1 MELTVS
7 PLQGTIIRQHLMTTL
22 TMAGLTDPGRLRP
35 QNEDRIVLH
44 PEIGLVVLA
53 DGMGGHN
60 AGEVASRL
68 AVDVMV
74 RHCVNALAAEP
85 DSVVGHDPEPC
96 GHERDALHGAI
107 EAANIAI
114 HEMAHHDP
122 ECAGMGSTVVAALF
136 QDDALCVAHV
146 GDSRLY
152 RLRDGRLQLL
162 TEDHSVVQELLNRGL
177 LTPEQARQ
185 SVSKNLV
192 TRALGVD
199 ARVQIDMSAHTTEP
213 GDLYLLCSDGLND
226 VLTNTQIEQ
235 LLTAHGA
242 DPDAAVRRLVDAVNQ
257 AGGPDNISV
266 ILVRTD
272 KHFRRTRKTAQ
283 KLLKKL
289 GDA

>member
-1 MELTVS
+1 
-7 PLQGTIIRQHLMTTL
+7 MTTL
-22 TMAGLTDPGRLRP
+22 TMAGLTDPGRLRRR
-35 QNEDRIVLH
+35 NEDRIALH

-60 AGEVASRL
+60 AGEVASHL
-68 AVDVMV
+68 AVDVMI

-85 DSVVGHDPEPC
+85 DPAAGHDPKPC
-96 GHERDALHGAI
+96 GHEQGALHDAI

-114 HEMAHHDP
+114 HEMAHHNP

-199 ARVQIDMSAHTTEP
+199 ARVQIDMGAHATEP

-226 VLTNTQIEQ
+226 VLTDVQIEH
-235 LLTAHGA
+235 LLAAHGA
-242 DPDAAVRRLVDAVNQ
+242 DPDAAAHRLVDATNQ
-257 AGGPDNISV
+257 AGGPDNISGDS
-266 ILVRTD
+266 RAYRQA
-272 KHFRRTRKTAQ
+272 FPARAQ
-283 KLLKKL
+283 NSAKAAKKAGGRL
-289 GDA
+289 IFP

>member
-1 MELTVS
+1 
-7 PLQGTIIRQHLMTTL
+7 MTTL
-22 TMAGLTDPGRLRP
+22 TMAGLTDPGRLRHH
-35 QNEDRIVLH
+35 NEDYVALH
-44 PEIGLVVLA
+44 PEVGLAVLA

-68 AVDVMV
+68 AVDAIIQHCLHAMV
-74 RHCVNALAAEP
+74 TEP
-85 DSVVGHDPEPC
+85 DPVAGHAPKSC
-96 GHERDALHGAI
+96 SHEQSALHTAV

-114 HEMAHHDP
+114 HEMARHNP
-122 ECAGMGSTVVAALF
+122 ECAGMGATVVAAVF
-136 QDDALCVAHV
+136 HDDSLCVAHV

-152 RLRDGRLQLL
+152 RFRDGRLQLL

-199 ARVQIDMSAHTTEP
+199 IRVQTDLSTHATEP

-226 VLTNTQIEQ
+226 VLTDMQIES
-235 LLTAHGA
+235 LLAANGTK
-242 DPDAAVRRLVDAVNQ
+242 PDIAARRLVDAVNQ

-272 KHFRRTRKTAQ
+272 KRFRRARKTAQ

-289 GDA
+289 EGG

>member
-1 MELTVS
+1 
-7 PLQGTIIRQHLMTTL
+7 MTTL
-22 TMAGLTDPGRLRP
+22 TMAGLTDPGRLRH
-35 QNEDRIVLH
+35 QNEDHVALH

-68 AVDVMV
+68 AVDAII
-74 RHCVNALAAEP
+74 RHCATAMAAEP
-85 DSVVGHDPEPC
+85 DPVAGQAPKSC
-96 GHERDALHGAI
+96 SHEQSALHTAV
-107 EAANIAI
+107 EAANTTI
-114 HEMAHHDP
+114 HEMARHNP
-122 ECAGMGSTVVAALF
+122 ECAGMGSTVVAAVF
-136 QDDALCVAHV
+136 HDDGLCVAHV

-199 ARVQIDMSAHTTEP
+199 VRVQPDLSVHVTEP

-226 VLTNTQIEQ
+226 VLTDMQIES
-235 LLTAHGA
+235 LLVAHGA
-242 DPDAAVRRLVDAVNQ
+242 NPDAAARRLVDAVNQ

-272 KHFRRTRKTAQ
+272 KRFRRTRKTAQ

-289 GDA
+289 GGA

>member
-1 MELTVS
+1 
-7 PLQGTIIRQHLMTTL
+7 MTTL
-22 TMAGLTDPGRLRP
+22 TMAGLTDPGRQRHH
-35 QNEDRIVLH
+35 NEDYVALH
-44 PEIGLVVLA
+44 PEVGLAVLA

-68 AVDVMV
+68 AVDAIIQ
-74 RHCVNALAAEP
+74 HCLHAMATE
-85 DSVVGHDPEPC
+85 PEPVA
-96 GHERDALHGAI
+96 GHTPKTCSHEQSALHTAV
-107 EAANIAI
+107 EAANTAI
-114 HEMAHHDP
+114 HEMARHNP
-122 ECAGMGSTVVAALF
+122 ECAGMGATVVAAVF
-136 QDDALCVAHV
+136 HDDNLCVAHV

-152 RLRDGRLQLL
+152 RFRNGRLQLL

-199 ARVQIDMSAHTTEP
+199 VRVQTDLSTHATEA

-226 VLTNTQIEQ
+226 VLTDAQIES
-235 LLTAHGA
+235 LLVAHGA
-242 DPDAAVRRLVDAVNQ
+242 KPEVAARRLVDAVNQ

-266 ILVRTD
+266 ILVRTA
-272 KHFRRTRKTAQ
+272 KRFRRARKTAQ

-289 GDA
+289 EDV

>member
-1 MELTVS
+1 
-7 PLQGTIIRQHLMTTL
+7 MTTL
-22 TMAGLTDPGRLRP
+22 TMAGLTDPGRLRRR
-35 QNEDRIVLH
+35 NEDRIALH

-60 AGEVASRL
+60 AGEVASHL
-68 AVDVMV
+68 AVDVMI

-85 DSVVGHDPEPC
+85 DPAAGHDPKPC
-96 GHERDALHGAI
+96 DHEQGALHGAI

-114 HEMAHHDP
+114 HEMAHHNP

-152 RLRDGRLQLL
+152 RLRDSRLQLL

-199 ARVQIDMSAHTTEP
+199 ARVQIDMGAHATEP

-226 VLTNTQIEQ
+226 VLTDAQIEH
-235 LLTAHGA
+235 LLAAHGA
-242 DPDAAVRRLVDAVNQ
+242 DPDAAVRRLVDATNQ

-272 KHFRRTRKTAQ
+272 KRFRRARKTAQ

-289 GDA
+289 GDG

>member
-1 MELTVS
+1 
-7 PLQGTIIRQHLMTTL
+7 MTTL
-22 TMAGLTDPGRLRP
+22 TMAGLTDPGRLRHH
-35 QNEDRIVLH
+35 NEDHVAVH
-44 PEIGLVVLA
+44 PEVGLAVLA

-68 AVDVMV
+68 AVNTILQ
-74 RHCVNALAAEP
+74 HCLHAMAAEP
-85 DSVVGHDPEPC
+85 DPVAGQESKSC
-96 GHERDALHGAI
+96 SHEQSALHTAV
-107 EAANIAI
+107 EAANTAI
-114 HEMAHHDP
+114 HEMARHNP
-122 ECAGMGSTVVAALF
+122 ECAGMGSTVVAAVF
-136 QDDALCVAHV
+136 HNDSLCVAHV

-199 ARVQIDMSAHTTEP
+199 ARVQIDMGAHATEP

-226 VLTNTQIEQ
+226 VLTDVQIES
-235 LLTAHGA
+235 LLAAHGA
-242 DPDAAVRRLVDAVNQ
+242 DPDAAAHRLVDATNQ

-272 KHFRRTRKTAQ
+272 KRFRRARKTAQ

-289 GDA
+289 GGA

>member
-1 MELTVS
+1 
-7 PLQGTIIRQHLMTTL
+7 MTTL
-22 TMAGLTDPGRLRP
+22 TMAGLTDPGRLR
-35 QNEDRIVLH
+35 QHNEDHVALH
-44 PEIGLVVLA
+44 PEVGLAVLA

-68 AVDVMV
+68 AVDAIIQ
-74 RHCVNALAAEP
+74 HCLHAMATEP
-85 DSVVGHDPEPC
+85 DPVAGQAAKSC
-96 GHERDALHGAI
+96 SHEQSALHTAV
-107 EAANIAI
+107 EAANTAI
-114 HEMAHHDP
+114 HEMARHNP
-122 ECAGMGSTVVAALF
+122 ECAGMGSTVVAAVF
-136 QDDALCVAHV
+136 HNDGLCVAHV

-152 RLRDGRLQLL
+152 RFRDGRLQLL

-177 LTPEQARQ
+177 LTPQQARQ

-199 ARVQIDMSAHTTEP
+199 ARVQPALGTHATEP

-226 VLTNTQIEQ
+226 VLTDTQIES
-235 LLTAHGA
+235 LLAAYGA
-242 DPDAAVRRLVDAVNQ
+242 KPDTVARRLVDAVNQ

-272 KHFRRTRKTAQ
+272 KRFRRTRKTAQ

-289 GDA
+289 RSA

>member
-1 MELTVS
+1 
-7 PLQGTIIRQHLMTTL
+7 MTTL
-22 TMAGLTDPGRLRP
+22 TMAGLTDPGRLRRR
-35 QNEDRIVLH
+35 NEDRVALH

-60 AGEVASRL
+60 AGEVASHL
-68 AVDVMV
+68 AVDVMI

-85 DSVVGHDPEPC
+85 DPAAGHDPKPC
-96 GHERDALHGAI
+96 GHEQGALHGAI
-107 EAANIAI
+107 EAANSAI
-114 HEMAHHDP
+114 HEMAHHNP

-199 ARVQIDMSAHTTEP
+199 ARVQIDMGAHATEP

-226 VLTNTQIEQ
+226 VLTDVQIES
-235 LLTAHGA
+235 LLAAHGA
-242 DPDAAVRRLVDAVNQ
+242 DPDAAAHRLVDATNQ

-272 KHFRRTRKTAQ
+272 KHFRRARKTAQ

>member
-1 MELTVS
+1 
-7 PLQGTIIRQHLMTTL
+7 MTTL

-35 QNEDRIVLH
+35 HNEDCIVLH

-68 AVDVMV
+68 AVDVMT
-74 RHCVNALAAEP
+74 RHCVSALAAEP
-85 DSVVGHDPEPC
+85 DPAAGHDSEPC
-96 GHERDALHGAI
+96 GRERDALHGAI

-114 HEMAHHDP
+114 HEMAHHNP

-152 RLRDGRLQLL
+152 RLRDGRIELL

-177 LTPEQARQ
+177 FTPEQARQ
-185 SVSKNLV
+185 SVSKNIV
-192 TRALGVD
+192 TRALGVE
-199 ARVQIDMSAHTTEP
+199 ARVQTDLSAHTTEP

-226 VLTNTQIEQ
+226 VLTDMQIER
-235 LLTAHGA
+235 LLAAHGA
-242 DPDAAVRRLVDAVNQ
+242 DPNAAARRLVDAANQ
-257 AGGPDNISV
+257 SGGPDNVSV

-272 KHFRRTRKTAQ
+272 GRFRRTRKTAQ

-289 GDA
+289 GNA

>member
-1 MELTVS
+1 MLPAWETTTAIS
-7 PLQGTIIRQHLMTTL
+7 TMTTL
-22 TMAGLTDPGRLRP
+22 TMAGLTDPGRLRRR
-35 QNEDRIVLH
+35 NEDRVALH

-60 AGEVASRL
+60 AGEVASHL
-68 AVDVMV
+68 AVDVMI
-74 RHCVNALAAEP
+74 RHCVNALAAFP
-85 DSVVGHDPEPC
+85 DPAAGHNPEPC
-96 GHERDALHGAI
+96 GHEHGALHGAI
-107 EAANIAI
+107 EAANSAI
-114 HEMAHHDP
+114 HEMAHHNP

-199 ARVQIDMSAHTTEP
+199 AHVQIDLGAHATEP

-226 VLTNTQIEQ
+226 VLTDVQIER
-235 LLTAHGA
+235 LLAAHGA
-242 DPDAAVRRLVDAVNQ
+242 DPDAAVRRLVDATNQ

-272 KHFRRTRKTAQ
+272 KRFRRARKTAQ